1 MYGNRTIVTSWPV
14 QLWILSQREALFKY
28 REVDVF
34 VIHVLATVAV
44 ALFIG
49 LGVWKGLG
57 NDQTAIEFMRAA
69 MYFCV
74 VFQGVVSCFL
84 GSCNFP
90 LERALMLRERHGG
103 TFYVSAYFLAKTTVE
118 AIYYLPVLLTFS
130 LITYYLIGFVNDPKH
145 FITYF
150 VFIILTNNA
159 SIALANAISCVFIS
173 IELATVVTAFAFE
186 ITRLYGGWF
195 IRYVYF
201 CIHTYR
207 ID

>member
-1 MYGNRTIVTSWPV
+1 MCVLTPYSIVTSWPL
-14 QLWILSQREALFKY
+14 QLWILSKREALFKY

-49 LGVWKGLG
+49 LGVWKGLRT
-57 NDQTAIEFMRAA
+57 DQAAIDPMRTA

-103 TFYVSAYFLAKTTVE
+103 TFYVSAYFLV
-118 AIYYLPVLLTFS
+118 
-130 LITYYLIGFVNDPKH
+130 
-145 FITYF
+145 
-150 VFIILTNNA
+150 
-159 SIALANAISCVFIS
+159 C
-173 IELATVVTAFAFE
+173 
-186 ITRLYGGWF
+186 R
-195 IRYVYF
+195 
-201 CIHTYR
+201 
-207 ID
+207 

>member
-1 MYGNRTIVTSWPV
+1 M
-14 QLWILSQREALFKY
+14 
-28 REVDVF
+28 F
-34 VIHVLATVAV
+34 VIHILATVAV

-49 LGVWKGLG
+49 LGVWRDLG
-57 NDQTAIEFMRAA
+57 TDQAAIDPLRTA

-103 TFYVSAYFLAKTTVE
+103 TYYVSAYFLAKTTVE
-118 AIYYLPVLLTFS
+118 AVFHLPILLTFS
-130 LITYYLIGFVNDPKH
+130 LITYYLINFVNSPRH
-145 FITYF
+145 FVTYF

-159 SIALANAISCVFIS
+159 SIALANAISCVFVS
-173 IELATVVTAFAFE
+173 IEMATVVTAFAFE

-195 IRYVYF
+195 IRY
-201 CIHTYR
+201 CT
-207 ID
+207 